1 MTDTIPETT
10 RQLFRHGQKMTLEE
24 YFQLPETNIHMELI
38 GGILHV
44 YDGQEGNMPAPTPQ
58 HQEILMSIL
67 AYLLPIT
74 TKKGLFTAPI
84 DVMMGDIIVQPD
96 ILWVSPD
103 NTQCEMTNRRIIGAP
118 DLIIEILSP
127 STHKQDRLT
136 KFDIYEAHGVG
147 EYWIVDPDVQI
158 IEVYIRE
165 DDRLRRQGGYTLG
178 GTFASRTLKNALVD
192 VSALLG

>member
-1 MTDTIPETT
+1 MVDHIPQTT
-10 RQLFRHGQKMTLEE
+10 HPLFRHGQKMTVEE

-84 DVMMGDIIVQPD
+84 DVLLDDVVVQPD
-96 ILWVSPD
+96 ILWVSPQ
-103 NTQCEMTNRRIIGAP
+103 NTHCQITNRCMIGAP

-127 STHKQDRLT
+127 STHKQDRLS
-136 KFDIYEAHGVG
+136 KFDIYEAHGVM

-165 DDRLRRQGGYTLG
+165 DDHLRRQGGYTLG
-178 GTFASRTLKNALVD
+178 DRFASRTLNNAQID
-192 VSALLG
+192 VSALLA

>member
-1 MTDTIPETT
+1 MTLPDKT
-10 RQLFRHGQKMTLEE
+10 RQIFQHGQKMTIEE

-38 GGILHV
+38 GGILYV

-58 HQEILMSIL
+58 HQEILMSII

-84 DVMMGDIIVQPD
+84 DVIIGDVVVQPD

-103 NTQCEMTNRRIIGAP
+103 NTDCQITNRRMIGAP

-127 STHKQDRLT
+127 STHKQDRVA
-136 KFDIYEAHGVG
+136 KFDIYEAHGVS
-147 EYWIVDPDVQI
+147 EYWIVDPQEQL
-158 IEVYIRE
+158 IEVYIRK
-165 DDRLRRQGGYTLG
+165 DDHLTRQGGYTLG
-178 GTFASRTLKNALVD
+178 GKFTSHTLNGALVD